1 MALVVNTNVSSLNA
15 QRSLGVNQASLQ
27 RTFEKLSSGLRI
39 TRAGDDA
46 AGLGISERMRARV
59 RSLEQASRNT
69 QDGVSLV
76 QTAEGALNETHS
88 MLTRMR
94 ELSVQSANGTLSTAD
109 QDNLDTEFQA
119 LATEMTRIAGAT
131 DFNGTT
137 LLNAAQTI
145 TIQVGAGTV
154 AATDTI
160 DIALTDNSAATLGVG
175 ALDIGAG
182 GDPLAAITAID
193 TAIASVSTTRAGL
206 GASQNRLEA
215 AMRNTDVQVENLT
228 AAESRIRDVDVA
240 RESAKMT
247 RGNVLQQAGVAILS
261 QANQSPQAA
270 LSLLR

>member
-1 MALVVNTNVSSLNA
+1 MSLIVNTNVSSLNA

-27 RTFEKLSSGLRI
+27 KTFEKLSSGLRI
-39 TRAGDDA
+39 NRAGDDA
-46 AGLGISERMRARV
+46 AGLGISERMRART

-76 QTAEGALNETHS
+76 QTAEGALNEVHS

-94 ELSVQSANGTLSTAD
+94 ELSVQSANGTLGAAD
-109 QDNLDTEFQA
+109 QDNLQTEFSA
-119 LATEMTRIAGAT
+119 LTSELTRIGNAT
-131 DFNGTT
+131 DFNGKT
-137 LLNAAQTI
+137 LLASAQTV
-145 TIQVGAGTV
+145 TIQVGAGTI

-160 DIALTDNSAATLGVG
+160 DIVLSDNTAVG
-175 ALDIGAG
+175 LAVDTLDIGSAG
-182 GDPLAAITAID
+182 NANAAITALDLAID
-193 TAIASVSTTRAGL
+193 SVSTTRAGL
-206 GASQNRLEA
+206 GAVQNRLEA

-240 RESAKMT
+240 RESARMT

-261 QANQSPQAA
+261 QANQAPQAA

>member
-94 ELSVQSANGTLSTAD
+94 ELSVQSANGTLSGAD

-145 TIQVGAGTV
+145 TIQVGAGVV

-160 DIALTDNSAATLGVG
+160 DIALTDNTAATLGVG
-175 ALDIGAG
+175 ALDIGNG